1 MPLTSNA
8 TFMSQGNCKGQSAD
22 HLPNAGALSI
32 LSPQGPT
39 PPRGS
44 LSRRQP
50 TQAALTPPG
59 RRAER
64 RRTFLSK
71 IPPAREWG
79 DSLSFQD
86 RHPASGAQIEHR
98 LLGAR
103 GKGLLGTRGKETVAL
118 GRELLSRLR
127 TESLSGLHARSA
139 SVSPSAE

>member
-103 GKGLLGTRGKETVAL
+103 GKETVAL